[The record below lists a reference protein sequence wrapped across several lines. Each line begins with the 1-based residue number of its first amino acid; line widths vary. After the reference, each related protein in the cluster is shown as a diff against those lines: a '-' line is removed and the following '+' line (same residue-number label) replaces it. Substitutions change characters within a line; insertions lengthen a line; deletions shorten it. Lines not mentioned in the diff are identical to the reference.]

1 MEGPMKKFDYFK
13 PHTLEEA
20 LSLLNQYGDK
30 ARLIAGGTDAI
41 VMNKQKKISPD
52 VLISLQGI
60 PGLNQIESN
69 GTFKIGALV
78 THRTIEQSD
87 LIRKRFSLLAEASS
101 VLGSVQIRNVATIG
115 GNLCTAS
122 PSAETAPSL
131 LVYEAEAHLASQRG
145 ERRLSLA
152 SFFLGPGETA
162 LDKKEILKEII
173 LPSPPPNSLGTYL
186 KLGRRKSVD
195 LSIVNVAVLLT
206 LDPKTG
212 ICERARIALG
222 AVAPTP
228 LRAKE
233 TEKILEGN
241 LLDEGIIR
249 KAGNC
254 AKQECSPI
262 TDIRGSA
269 EYRRE
274 MVGVLVEKAI
284 RQSVKLI
291 RK

>member
-1 MEGPMKKFDYFK
+1 MKKFDYLK
-13 PHTLEEA
+13 PNTLEEA
-20 LSLLNQYGDK
+20 LSLLNQYGDRAK
-30 ARLIAGGTDAI
+30 MIAGGTDAI
-41 VMNKQKKISPD
+41 VMNRQKKIFPD
-52 VLISLQGI
+52 LFISLRGI
-60 PGLNQIESN
+60 PGLDQIEFN
-69 GTFKIGALV
+69 GIFKIGALV
-78 THRTIEQSD
+78 THRTIEQSE
-87 LIRKRFSLLAEASS
+87 LIRTKFPILAEASS
-101 VLGSVQIRNVATIG
+101 VLGSVQVRNVATIG

-131 LVYEAEAHLASQRG
+131 LVYEAEAHLVSQKG
-145 ERRLSLA
+145 ERRLSLE
-152 SFFLGPGETA
+152 SFFLGPGENA
-162 LDKKEILKEII
+162 LDKKEILKGIL
-173 LPSPPPNSLGTYL
+173 LPSPPPNSVGAYL

-195 LSIVNVAVLLT
+195 LSVVNVALLLT

-241 LLDEGIIR
+241 LFNDGIIR
-249 KAGNC
+249 KAGDC

-274 MVGVLVEKAI
+274 MVGVLVQKAI
-284 RQSVKLI
+284 RQSIKL
-291 RK
+291 KV

>member
-1 MEGPMKKFDYFK
+1 MKKFDYLK
-13 PHTLEEA
+13 PNTLEEA
-20 LSLLNQYGDK
+20 LSLLNQYGDRAK
-30 ARLIAGGTDAI
+30 MIAGGTDAI
-41 VMNKQKKISPD
+41 VMNRQKKISPD
-52 VLISLQGI
+52 VFISLRGI
-60 PGLNQIESN
+60 PGLDQIEFN
-69 GTFKIGALV
+69 GIFKIGALV
-78 THRTIEQSD
+78 THRTIEQSE
-87 LIRKRFSLLAEASS
+87 LIRKRFPILAGASS
-101 VLGSVQIRNVATIG
+101 VLGSVQVRNVATIG

-122 PSAETAPSL
+122 PSAETSPSL
-131 LVYEAEAHLASQRG
+131 LVYEAEAHLVSQNG
-145 ERRLSLA
+145 ERRLSLE
-152 SFFLGPGETA
+152 SFFVGPGENA
-162 LDKKEILKEII
+162 LDKKEILKGIL
-173 LPSPPPNSLGTYL
+173 LPSPPPNSVGAYL

-195 LSIVNVAVLLT
+195 LSVVNVAVLLT

-241 LLDEGIIR
+241 LLDDGIIR
-249 KAGNC
+249 KAGDC

-274 MVGVLVEKAI
+274 MAGVLVEKGI
-284 RQSVKLI
+284 RQSLVNHSRI
-291 RK
+291 V

>member
-1 MEGPMKKFDYFK
+1 MKKFDYLK

-20 LSLLNQYGDK
+20 LSLLSQYGDK

-60 PGLNQIESN
+60 QGLDQIESN

-78 THRTIEQSD
+78 THRTIEQSER
-87 LIRKRFSLLAEASS
+87 IKKRFPLLAEASS
-101 VLGSVQIRNVATIG
+101 VLGSVQIRNVATLG

-131 LVYEAEAHLASQRG
+131 LVYEAEVLLVSRME
-145 ERRLSLA
+145 ERRLSLP

-173 LPSPPPNSLGTYL
+173 LPSPPPNSLGAYL

-195 LSIVNVAVLLT
+195 LSVVNVAVLLT

-241 LLDEGIIR
+241 LLDERLIIR
-249 KAGNC
+249 AGDW

-274 MVGVLVEKAI
+274 MVAVLVAKAI
-284 RQSVKLI
+284 KQSVKLP